1 MQIRSLRGSLMLLL
15 ASMVWGFAFVA
26 QRIGMDSMQP
36 LSFNGIR
43 TLLAGI
49 CLLPVV
55 AVSDRRNPAHPPLT
69 RALRKRQLL
78 AGLLCGLFLFLA
90 SNLQQAGLVST
101 SAGKSGFITA
111 LYVVLVPVVNFT
123 LFRKNPGRWIWV
135 SVVLAVA
142 GLFLLCVP
150 SGERFSLNR
159 GDMLTLGCAICFTGH
174 ILVVDY
180 FSPGVDP
187 IRLSCHQFFISGSL
201 ALLLSLF
208 TESVSWSG
216 ICSALPSL
224 LYAGVISGAVGYT
237 LQILGQKATPPTTAS
252 LLMCLESVFA
262 VLSGALILG
271 EHMTPR
277 EMVGC
282 CIMFVSVVLAQ
293 LSPVISTRKK
303 R

>member
-55 AVSDRRNPAHPPLT
+55 AVSDRRNPTQPHLT
-69 RALRKRQLL
+69 RALRKHQLL

-135 SVVLAVA
+135 SVILAVA

-150 SGERFSLNR
+150 SGENFSLNQ
-159 GDMLTLGCAICFTGH
+159 GDLLTLGCSVCFTGH
-174 ILVVDY
+174 ILVVDH

-187 IRLSCHQFFISGSL
+187 VRLSCHQFFVSGSL

-208 TESVSWSG
+208 TENVSWSG
-216 ICSALPSL
+216 IRAALPSL
-224 LYAGVISGAVGYT
+224 LYAGIISGAVGYT

-277 EMVGC
+277 ETWGC
-282 CIMFVSVVLAQ
+282 CVMFVSVILAQ
-293 LSPVISTRKK
+293 LSPVISSRKK
-303 R
+303 G